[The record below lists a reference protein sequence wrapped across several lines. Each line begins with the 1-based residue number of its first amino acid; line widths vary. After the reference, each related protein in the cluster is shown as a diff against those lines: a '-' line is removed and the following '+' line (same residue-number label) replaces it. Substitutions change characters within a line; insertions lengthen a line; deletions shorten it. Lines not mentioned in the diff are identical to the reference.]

1 MSTATRSIPE
11 IRYRGNN
18 ARIITSEHPEV
29 CLEGPAGTGKSLA
42 ILHKIHRAGIK
53 YSRMRA
59 LIVRQT
65 RESLTQS
72 ALKTFEGNVLSPAWY
87 QRLAAGCQ
95 RRVRQ
100 SYVYPNGS
108 EVVVGGLDKPSKVM
122 STDYDLIYIN
132 EAREATEEACEDLS
146 SRLRNGRMPYQQ
158 LLLDTN
164 PDAPTHWIKRRALA
178 GKLELWPTRHEDNP
192 RYWDRDRQ
200 AWTPEGEQYMARLER
215 LTGVRFLRLRKGIW
229 AGAEGQIY
237 DEWDEAIHLIDP
249 FPIPA
254 DWRRYR
260 AIDFGFTNPF
270 VCQWW
275 AVDSDGRAYLTH
287 ELYGTNRIVSDWAA
301 QIRSIESEWGAGS
314 PGPKIEWTVADHDAE
329 DRATLE
335 SCGIRTLRAHKAVT
349 PGIEAVQKR
358 LRKAGDGKPRLY
370 IMRGCTVSR
379 DPRLI
384 EAKKPASTAEEIA
397 GYVWAPPLPN
407 RAPKEEP
414 MKINDHGCDSMHY
427 FVAEIDGLGHYS
439 AGAFA

>member
-1 MSTATRSIPE
+1 MMLATQSSPELRGACATVITSREPE
-11 IRYRGNN
+11 I
-18 ARIITSEHPEV
+18 
-29 CLEGPAGTGKSLA
+29 CLEGPAGTGKSVA
-42 ILHKIHRAGIK
+42 ILWKIHRAAQRYPG
-53 YSRMRA
+53 MRA

-72 ALKTFEGNVLSPAWY
+72 ALVTYENQTLSRAWY
-87 QRLAAGCQ
+87 HKIASKCQ

-122 STDYDLIYIN
+122 STEYDLIYIN
-132 EAREATEEACEDLS
+132 EARETTEEAYEDLS

-158 LLLDTN
+158 MLGDTN
-164 PDAPTHWIKRRALA
+164 PDAPTHWIKRRNQD
-178 GKLELWPTRHEDNP
+178 GKLVLLPTRHEDNP
-192 RYWDRDRQ
+192 RYHREGD
-200 AWTPEGEQYMARLER
+200 WTPEGKRYLERLER

-237 DEWDEAIHLIDP
+237 DEWDETIHLVEP

-254 DWRRYR
+254 EWPRYR

-275 AVDSDGRAYLTH
+275 ATDPDGRAYLYR
-287 ELYGTNRIVSDWAA
+287 ELYGVGRIVSDWAVD
-301 QIRSIESEWGAGS
+301 IERLSEGETIES
-314 PGPKIEWTVADHDAE
+314 TVSDHDRE
-329 DRATLE
+329 DRETLHQ
-335 SCGIRTLRAHKAVT
+335 CGIRTWAASKEVQ

-358 LRKAGDGKPRLY
+358 LRKQDDGKPRLF
-370 IMRGCTVSR
+370 IMKGCTVSR

-384 EAKKPASTAEEIA
+384 ESKKPASTAEEMG
-397 GYVWAPPLPN
+397 GYIWAPPVPG

-414 MKINDHGCDSMHY
+414 LKKDDHGNDAMRY
-427 FVAEIDGLGHYS
+427 FVAELDGLGTYS
-439 AGAFA
+439 AGAF